1 MTRDVYVIAG
11 GSGSLGK
18 ATAERVGKNGA
29 VLLVDI
35 GAHCLLRAKAELE
48 QKGLQDVHVLAV
60 DLTSKQA
67 VQQLAQAAAGLG
79 RLRGLVHTADLTP
92 EQADP
97 KRIAAVNLLG
107 VGHLLEAF
115 LPLANETTSAV
126 MISSI
131 SAYTMPKDGPYMAV
145 LKQQLDQNFAGTVEQ
160 FTQADSKAAYGM
172 SKLAVHLIVEDQA
185 WGWGEKGARLNSLS
199 PGIVHAEASIQE
211 ALAQEEVKAILDHTP
226 LRRKGDLQEIASGIE
241 FLLSDAASYITG
253 IDLRIDGGAIANTSR
268 MKASL
273 GTSSLRKE

>member
-1 MTRDVYVIAG
+1 MTKEVYVIAG

-18 ATAERVGKNGA
+18 AAAERVGKHGT
-29 VLLVDI
+29 VLLADVSEE
-35 GAHCLLRAKAELE
+35 CLQRAKAGLA
-48 QKGLQDVHVLAV
+48 QKGIRDVHLQEV
-60 DLTSKQA
+60 DLTS
-67 VQQLAQAAAGLG
+67 QAAVRELAGKAAALG

-92 EQADP
+92 EQAGP

-126 MISSI
+126 MLSSM

-145 LKQQLDQNFAGTVEQ
+145 LKRQLAENFTATVQE
-160 FTQADSKAAYGM
+160 FTQGDSKAAYGM

-185 WGWGEKGARLNSLS
+185 AAWGERGARLNSLS
-199 PGIVHAEASIQE
+199 PGIVHSEAGIQE
-211 ALAQEEVKAILDHTP
+211 ALQQDEVKAILDHTP
-226 LRRKGDLQEIASGIE
+226 LHRKGDPDEIASAIE

-253 IDLRIDGGAIANTSR
+253 IDLRVDGGAIANAPR
-268 MKASL
+268 MKAAM
-273 GTSSLRKE
+273 GKGVVK